1 MTQREDGPIP
11 EKYKL
16 WEQRE
21 FEGVQWYVP
30 RYLRGAI
37 ALTDT

>member
-11 EKYKL
+11 EKYRL
-16 WEQRE
+16 WELSE
-21 FEGVQWYVP
+21 FEGVQWYVSS
-30 RYLRGAI
+30 YFRGAV